1 MKNYH
6 NHQSMHF
13 EDITLIVKHLETSID
28 FYHDIL
34 GFKYQ
39 IKDRKA
45 ILFAD
50 HKPLVILIEDPSTQK
65 TKDVFGLYHVAF
77 LLPSKA
83 ALAGIINQLI
93 KHHYPT
99 SGLTDHGVSVAI
111 YLNDPDG
118 NGIEIY
124 VDKDESLWPRDNGK
138 IAMFTK
144 GYSITDIMKHLKNDS
159 SDQID
164 QKTIIGHLHFYVP
177 SLDEAKDFFVDLL
190 GFKET
195 QLFMNSALFIS
206 DQGYHHHLGLNTW
219 LGHSRNRRAYESGL
233 KAYTLFVPK
242 HQYDRLI
249 TGIKSRNLDVDR
261 LIDPLGQSIKI
272 ITEK

>member
-1 MKNYH
+1 
-6 NHQSMHF
+6 MHF

-118 NGIEIY
+118 NGQE
-124 VDKDESLWPRDNGK
+124 
-138 IAMFTK
+138 
-144 GYSITDIMKHLKNDS
+144 
-159 SDQID
+159 
-164 QKTIIGHLHFYVP
+164 
-177 SLDEAKDFFVDLL
+177 
-190 GFKET
+190 
-195 QLFMNSALFIS
+195 
-206 DQGYHHHLGLNTW
+206 
-219 LGHSRNRRAYESGL
+219 
-233 KAYTLFVPK
+233 
-242 HQYDRLI
+242 
-249 TGIKSRNLDVDR
+249 
-261 LIDPLGQSIKI
+261 